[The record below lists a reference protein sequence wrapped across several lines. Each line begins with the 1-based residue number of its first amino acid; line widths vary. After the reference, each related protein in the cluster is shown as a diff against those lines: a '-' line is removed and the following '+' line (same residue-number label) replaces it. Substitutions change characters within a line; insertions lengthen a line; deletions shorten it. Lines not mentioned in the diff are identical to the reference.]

1 MSREKFSPEP
11 VEEQHSD
18 VDDREGVDKAQ
29 DAGPPPG
36 KPLHRA
42 ATVEFDMESDNEHGS
57 ESNLKGWFSGASKL
71 SM

>member
-11 VEEQHSD
+11 VEEQHND

-42 ATVEFDMESDNEHGS
+42 ATVELDMEEDNEHRS
-57 ESNLKGWFSGASKL
+57 ESKPEGAV
-71 SM
+71 